1 MVGSMS
7 NGDTTLALVVLTP
20 LLGAALSY
28 IVGTLNSRLSGVVA
42 VLAVAISFVSS
53 VALSLGLA
61 TSGPV
66 SVVLTSWLS
75 FGSYSMPLEIYF
87 DSFSSVMCL
96 VITGVG
102 TLIHVYSLGYMADD
116 EGRSRFFSYLNLFVA
131 SMLVLVLGK
140 SLPVMFIGW
149 EGVGLC
155 SYLLIGFWFTNTDY
169 ASAGRK
175 AFVMNRIGDVG
186 FLVAMAVLFSYC
198 GTLDI
203 VQLSNPEVLAK
214 LPAEMGFVAG
224 IALFFAATG
233 KSAQIPLF
241 SWLPDAMAGPTP
253 VSALIHAATMVTA
266 GIYLM
271 GRMHGV
277 IELDPS
283 VPATILWVALATAA
297 VAATIALVQNDI
309 KKVLAYSTVSQ
320 LGFMFLAVGVG
331 QYSIALFH
339 VVTHAFFKACLFL
352 SAGSVIHGCHHEQDM
367 RRMGGLSKAMPLTC
381 LSYGVA
387 TLAIAGIAPFAG
399 YFSKHAIL
407 GAIQS
412 THNPI
417 LLPQAGFIG
426 TVATL
431 IAVCTAFYMARSF
444 ILTFMGSYRGEGHP
458 HEAPLVMT
466 LPVLILA
473 VLSTVGGVCLD
484 HSLIAYVTGPLPSVA
499 HHVSEGSVL
508 VSYLVGSIPGFV
520 GIAVAYGLFTMA
532 PALKER
538 IRGIAWPAERLFAGK
553 YFVDEIYNCLI
564 ITPVRALSQ
573 LMYRSVDR
581 TFVEGSGSALGSVT
595 RAVGELTCRITT
607 GQVATYM
614 LYMFVAVAAM
624 CSIFV
629 QMR

>member
-1 MVGSMS
+1 MS
-7 NGDTTLALVVLTP
+7 NGDTTLALVVLAP
-20 LLGAALSY
+20 LLGSAFAY
-28 IVGTLNSRLSGVVA
+28 IAGTLNARLSGVVA
-42 VLAVAISFVSS
+42 VLAVAVSFACS
-53 VALSLGLA
+53 VTLSLGLA
-61 TSGPV
+61 ASGPV
-66 SVVLTSWLS
+66 SRVLSSWLS
-75 FGSYSMPLEIYF
+75 FGSYSLPLELYF

-116 EGRSRFFSYLNLFVA
+116 EGKSRFFSYLNLFVA

-140 SLPVMFIGW
+140 SLPVIFIGW

-186 FLVAMAVLFSYC
+186 FLVAMAVLFSHC
-198 GTLDI
+198 GSLDI
-203 VQLSNPEVLAK
+203 LELSKPEVLAK

-277 IELDPS
+277 VELDPT

-367 RRMGGLSKAMPLTC
+367 RRMGGLSKTMPLTC

-407 GAIQS
+407 GAIHS

-417 LLPQAGFIG
+417 LLPHAGTIG
-426 TVATL
+426 MVATL
-431 IAVCTAFYMARSF
+431 IAVCTSFYMARSF
-444 ILTFMGSYRGEGHP
+444 ILTFTGTYRGEGHP

-466 LPVLILA
+466 LPVLVLA
-473 VLSTVGGVCLD
+473 VLSVVGGLYLD
-484 HSLIAYVTGPLPSVA
+484 HNLISYVTGPLPSAA
-499 HHVSEGSVL
+499 HHASEGSAL
-508 VSYLVGSIPGFV
+508 VSFVVGSIPGLL
-520 GIAVAYGLFTMA
+520 GLAVAYGLFVVA
-532 PALKER
+532 PALKDK

-553 YFVDEIYNCLI
+553 YFIDELYNCVVVAPI
-564 ITPVRALSQ
+564 RVLSQ
-573 LMYRSVDR
+573 VMYRSVDR
-581 TFVEGSGSALGSVT
+581 TFVEGSGSAIGSVT

-614 LYMFVAVAAM
+614 LLMFVAVAAM

>member
-7 NGDTTLALVVLTP
+7 NGDTALALVVLAP

-28 IVGTLNSRLSGVVA
+28 IVGSINSRLSGLVAVVA
-42 VLAVAISFVSS
+42 VAASF
-53 VALSLGLA
+53 ALSVTLALGLPV
-61 TSGPV
+61 SGPV
-66 SVVLTSWLS
+66 TRVLSSWLS
-75 FGSYSMPLEIYF
+75 FGSYSLPLELYF
-87 DSFSSVMCL
+87 DSFSAVMCL

-102 TLIHVYSLGYMADD
+102 TLIHVYSLGYMAQD
-116 EGRSRFFSYLNLFVA
+116 EGKSRFFSYLNLFVA
-131 SMLVLVLGK
+131 SMLTLVLAK
-140 SLPVMFIGW
+140 SLSVMFIGW

-155 SYLLIGFWFTNTDY
+155 SYLLIGFWFTNPEY

-175 AFVMNRIGDVG
+175 AFVMNRIGDLG
-186 FLVAMAVLFSYC
+186 FLVAMAVLFSHC

-203 VQLSNPEVLAK
+203 VELSKPAILAK

-271 GRMHGV
+271 GRMRGV
-277 IELDPS
+277 VELDPT
-283 VPATILWVALATAA
+283 VPAVILWVALATSA
-297 VAATIALVQNDI
+297 VAATIALAQNDI

-367 RRMGGLSKAMPLTC
+367 RRMGGLAKAMPLTC

-407 GAIQS
+407 GAIH
-412 THNPI
+412 TTRNPI
-417 LLPQAGFIG
+417 LLSQVGVIG
-426 TVATL
+426 AIATA

-444 ILTFMGSYRGEGHP
+444 ILTFAGSYRGEGHP

-466 LPVLILA
+466 LPVLLLAILS
-473 VLSTVGGVCLD
+473 VVGGMCLD
-484 HSLIAYVTGPLPSVA
+484 HSLIEYVTGPLPSAA
-499 HHVSEGSVL
+499 HHASEGSVI
-508 VSYLVGSIPGFV
+508 VSYLVGSLPGLL
-520 GIAVAYGLFTMA
+520 GIAAAYALFAVMPTV
-532 PALKER
+532 KDK
-538 IRGIAWPAERLFAGK
+538 IRSIAWPCERLFAGK
-553 YFVDEIYNCLI
+553 YFVDEIYNSVVVA
-564 ITPVRALSQ
+564 PVRMLSQ
-573 LMYRSVDR
+573 LLYRSFDR

-614 LYMFVAVAAM
+614 LFMFIALAAM
-624 CSIFV
+624 CSVFV